1 MFQNMI
7 THARFTHY
15 GRMKLMMDQYVT
27 SPPRPTETEIE
38 QTYYAIDMLLFVACL
53 VTITYDLT
61 RALEHAGMLRHEI
74 KRAMTRM
81 DTITASVSKQAD
93 HVFRARTEHGI
104 ADMSLPY
111 MDRSDIC
118 YRIIDESVAGV
129 EEPLEVS
136 KYKSIAIALVQ
147 LISEYNARL
156 SYRFRF
162 DHAGELKAIPGLLKK
177 IPAPVNELA
186 PTIIR
191 QNVTAKNLNIK
202 IVE

>member
-1 MFQNMI
+1 MI
-7 THARFTHY
+7 TNARFTHY
-15 GRMKLMMDQYVT
+15 GRMKLMMDQYVA

-111 MDRSDIC
+111 MDRAEAA
-118 YRIIDESVAGV
+118 YKIIDESVFGV
-129 EEPLEVS
+129 GEPQTVS
-136 KYKSIAIALVQ
+136 KYLSIAVALIQ
-147 LISEYNARL
+147 LIGEYNDRL
-156 SYRFRF
+156 SLRFRF
-162 DHAGELKAIPGLLKK
+162 DAADKLKQLPAWLKSIK
-177 IPAPVNELA
+177 APVNELA